1 MAGRNGYGIDPA
13 VKAAREQARLEAEAR
28 AARVQQAE
36 MNGEIP
42 NFEDLPFLRRCR
54 EGGILYTIWKI
65 LTNEK
70 SFRKWVNGMTKSGK
84 PSYNILNRVIH
95 FSLGFTVIALFL
107 SFAIYAIPLGFQLF
121 IVLLGLTIWHDLRI
135 RRRFPP
141 VLGLII
147 SLLGIV
153 WGIVLLIV
161 QPSEKTLK
169 SAATQATEEL
179 QVQRDSANIARY
191 VSDNLKYHGCVT
203 AEELSTLYF
212 YSNGPEDA
220 NGDTAAIVQHAI
232 EVQLAQGIIRPCLA
246 GVGYELAGRPAEE
259 ARSNPLNI
267 DESEASMIRAIEN
280 TYWLPMIVSGGLFT
294 ESKDKCYSVDELAH
308 PLAGEVIYEYIYKA
322 VHDMRLKGLFSLC
335 GKNRYQLSKQYEAKH
350 LVGDDGR
357 IYEKSAAAQTQEE
370 NQANDS
376 VTDHENE
383 MAPVQ
388 NKKHIPKD
396 KETCEKLVLAMAV
409 DAYNGGYC
417 LFDQALSKMSA
428 NVWHDPEFWKV
439 CLQDLRNSGKLVSC
453 DENGYTVSGLE

>member
-1 MAGRNGYGIDPA
+1 MTGRNGYGIDPA
-13 VKAAREQARLEAEAR
+13 VKAAREQARLDAEAR
-28 AARVQQAE
+28 ATRVRQAE
-36 MNGEIP
+36 MNGETP

-70 SFRKWVNGMTKSGK
+70 NFQKWVRQTSKSRK
-84 PSYNILNRVIH
+84 PSYNIFNRALYFCIGFAVIA
-95 FSLGFTVIALFL
+95 FFLGFIF
-107 SFAIYAIPLGFQLF
+107 YAIPLGFQLF
-121 IVLLGLTIWHDLRI
+121 IVLLGLVIWHDLRI

-141 VLGLII
+141 VIGLII

-169 SAATQATEEL
+169 SAATQATEER
-179 QVQRDSANIARY
+179 QVQRDSANIARH

-203 AEELSTLYF
+203 TEELSTLYF
-212 YSNGPEDA
+212 YSNSPEDD

-232 EVQLAQGIIRPCLA
+232 EVQLTQGIIRPCLA
-246 GVGYELAGRPAEE
+246 GVGYELADRPAEE
-259 ARSNPLNI
+259 AKSNPLNI
-267 DESEASMIRAIEN
+267 DEREASMIRAIEN
-280 TYWLPMIVSGGLFT
+280 TYWLPMIVSGGLLT
-294 ESKDKCYSVDELAH
+294 ESKDKCYSVNELAH
-308 PLAGEVIYEYIYKA
+308 PLAGEVIDEYIYKA

-335 GKNRYQLSKQYEAKH
+335 GKNRYQLSKQYEATH

-357 IYEKSAAAQTQEE
+357 IYEKSATQMQEE
-370 NQANDS
+370 NQTNDS
-376 VTDHENE
+376 VTDHEDE
-383 MAPVQ
+383 AEPVQ

-439 CLQDLRNSGKLVSC
+439 CLQDLQNSGKLVSC